1 VIYCLKTLKL
11 NNMYSLKSN
20 YYKREFDTIE
30 ELIQDVVVSGMD
42 PNIEITEDGK
52 GIQEYPIDYLDE

>member
-1 VIYCLKTLKL
+1 
-11 NNMYSLKSN
+11 MYSLKSI

-42 PNIEITEDGK
+42 PNVEITQDGK